1 MRNATQLF
9 FRRTIQSLCLVAA
22 TFVLS
27 SLGFGQCP
35 TPSALSSAATCG
47 QGATLSASGS
57 TGLYRWYSQP
67 SGGSVL
73 GTGATYT
80 TPAMYLQGTYYV
92 EAVNSYNNPNCV
104 SPRAALVVTVNPLT
118 MPNIVGDSVSC
129 GGAATLSASGSTGL
143 FRWFAGPSGGSVLAT
158 GATFSPPSTLQST
171 TYYVEATNN
180 LNPSATATFNYT
192 GGQQSWTVPAGVF
205 AISVDMEG
213 AEGSRNTNY
222 NNRGGYGG
230 KAVATVAVTP
240 GQTVYIYVGGWPGNS
255 QSSGGYNGGGNQ
267 FYSTSM
273 ANSGGGATDIRMG
286 GTGLNNRVLVAG
298 GGGGGGFNCG
308 TDGSRGGDGGAATGE
323 DGLYCSSTGNT
334 SFTGRGGSQNAGGAA
349 GGNWCC
355 PQAGSSGQGGNG
367 DFYGGGGGGGFYGG
381 GGSSYGGGGGGSNYA
396 DPNLCTSIA
405 HTRGTR
411 QGHGRVSFSYTTPF
425 CSSSRVPVPLTVV
438 PLATPSTNPIN
449 ASCGSNITASA
460 SGSTGW
466 YHWFAAPTGGSPL
479 STQSNYSMSFVTQS
493 DTLWVEAVSDPNPSG
508 SQTFNYTGGQQTW
521 TVPAGVFSLSFDVR
535 GAQGGTNSWNDG
547 GRGGKVLGNLAVT
560 PGQTLFIYVGNQ
572 PGSGGCCTGIW
583 GPAGWN
589 GGGQGYAYYSG
600 QEARGGGGAS
610 DIRSGGNTLNNRVVV
625 AGGGGGAGG
634 QYCNGNQDKGGAGGG
649 SGTAGDG
656 LACNGYNSC
665 YCGAG
670 GTQAAGG
677 QGATCYGAP
686 SGSFGQGGSAW
697 GGCCGYPGGGGGGG
711 WYGGGGGA
719 YYGGGGG
726 GSSYV
731 SPTLTSNV
739 THTQG
744 DQNGN
749 GQITLSYVKSYC
761 SSTRVPVSLI
771 VSPLAAPV
779 TQGDSVTCGTPVTLT
794 ATSNSTV
801 SWFDA
806 PIGGN
811 LIAIGSSIS
820 LPPILG
826 SDTLFAGSQLTNNL
840 SGSQTFNFTGAAQT
854 YTVPANVT
862 SLTIDAMGAQGGGSL
877 PSPGSNPGGLGGRV
891 QTTLSVTPGE
901 VLTINVGGTTTS
913 NTGGW
918 NGGGSG
924 TSNGAGGGGGSDIR
938 SGGTGLANRVVTAG
952 GGGGGGWNCG
962 SGMNGGH
969 GGGSAAAENGFNCG
983 SNDYNGTCVVG
994 GGATPT
1000 APGGASTCGCSDP
1013 GVLGIGGQ
1021 GGTCGNSGGG
1031 GGGGQ
1036 FGGGGGYY
1044 GGGGGGS
1051 SFASPTRASSTT
1063 HSQGFRSGNGQIAL
1077 SYNITLIC
1085 ASPRVPAIIWLDSL
1099 PAPIASGDT
1108 AFCGSGSASLSV
1120 TGPNGN
1126 YSWYDNWGGNL
1137 VNIGQNW
1144 TTPSLTQTINYHVNY
1159 KVNGCPSKFDTA
1171 LVQVTPIPVALL
1183 SDPGTVCVGNG
1194 LVDLG
1199 FDPPLLSDSLNFT
1212 NCGKNGN
1219 TGPSQQDA
1227 DNEYGPGIVAVTN
1240 GIQQWTA
1247 PFTGTYVIESAGAR
1261 GGIPLGVID
1270 ANRGLGAIV
1279 RASVS
1284 LNAGDVINI
1293 VVGQQANEN
1302 TGGNTA
1308 NGGGHGGG
1316 GSFVWVNGQP
1326 QPLVIAGGG
1335 GGGSITNTGGSQL
1348 FLPGRPG
1355 NTGPD
1360 GGRAYNEDP
1369 IHGTNGG
1376 DALSAWGG
1384 LGWNSMSSSSNFNG
1398 VIAGGYGGIGGFGGG
1413 GWNRDGSH
1421 AGGGGGGYSGGG
1433 GGWYGSN
1440 TGFGNS
1446 DGRNGGGG
1454 GGSFVAPNA
1463 FNVSTS
1469 DGNYN
1474 GIAVFNNS
1482 SVLNLNAYN
1491 NGQGYVNITY
1501 FIPQPSDTNGVW
1513 SGLTITDT
1521 LLGTFNPQLG
1531 ILGNNTVVYTV
1542 TNNGCTFQD
1551 SLVINVVQG
1560 PDASITTASTQLCDY
1575 DNSISLS
1582 ALNSGG
1588 SWNGS
1593 GVNSQGVN
1601 VSFDPGSVPAG
1612 TYQAYHSIFDAATG
1626 CLSTDS
1632 VQIVVNPT
1640 PIATVSGPNVICSA
1654 DAPFNLS
1661 PGTPGG
1667 VFTGAGITDTITG
1680 VFTPNANLLGSTM
1693 VYYNVTA
1700 NGCVNNDSTLLT
1712 VFVSPN
1718 ANINNAPQQLC
1729 ANAGLVQLIPA
1740 QQGGSWYGGG
1750 MANPNSG
1757 VFNPQLSGTGTA
1769 QVIYLISNANCS
1781 NSDTVN
1787 IVVNALPSVSVSP
1800 NTIQQVCAGS
1810 TLPLSASGANSY
1822 QWLNNGSPIS
1832 GANTANYAPAT
1843 AGSYSVVGV
1852 DANGCSAT
1860 SAGTQVNVAPIPVV
1874 LQVNAPT
1881 VCQGTATAFTQTSA
1895 IGQGGLITN
1904 YNWNYGDGNVGTGFS
1919 ANHVYATPGS
1929 YTAQLIVV
1937 SSAGCSDTLTQNVAV
1952 NASPVLDSVLVTNA
1966 CFPNP
1971 TNYQAF
1977 VSGVTVGSY
1986 QWNFGNNAQ
1995 GNGANVT
2002 HTYAAPGTYYYQL
2015 LVNSTQGCS
2024 TVQNGTVLVENQP
2037 NAQFLTSNGCTN
2049 QPLTLVNTSTGAI
2062 TNWNWNF
2069 STGTA
2074 TGQNPAYT
2082 YTQAGTY
2089 PVTLTVSTTGGCTD
2103 SYSTL
2108 VTVNPTPNAAFIAA
2122 NQGVNLVQFAPA
2134 APVNPASYLWD
2145 FGDGTTDNSISPLKQ
2160 YTLTGVYQ
2168 VCLTISSNGCESK
2181 TCQNFEV
2188 RDITSFHGPDGA
2200 QHSVSA
2206 YPNPFNEELMV
2217 EVQLTGAAQVQLA
2230 LFDLSGKKLL
2240 SSDKGLL
2247 TSGKH
2252 SFNMASQTMDLAEG
2266 VYLMTVYVDGMAYTS
2281 RLVRTN

>member
-1 MRNATQLF
+1 MKKKRLLDVKNTLLKFGMVSSFLALF
-9 FRRTIQSLCLVAA
+9 QV
-22 TFVLS
+22 
-27 SLGFGQCP
+27 GFGQCP

-47 QGATLSASGS
+47 QSATLSASGS

-80 TPAMYLQGTYYV
+80 TPAMYAQGTYYV

-104 SPRAALVVTVNPLT
+104 SPRAALIVGVNPLA
-118 MPNIVGDSVSC
+118 MPSTTGDTTTC
-129 GGAATLSASGSTGL
+129 GGSATLSASGSTGL
-143 FRWFAGPSGGSVLAT
+143 FRWFAGPVGGAVLAT
-158 GATFSPPSTLQST
+158 GANFIPASTLQST

-180 LNPSATATFNYT
+180 LNPSASVTFNYT

-205 AISVDMEG
+205 SITVDMEG

-222 NNRGGYGG
+222 NNRGGFGG

-240 GQTVYIYVGGWPGNS
+240 GQTIYIYVGGWPGNA
-255 QSSGGYNGGGNQ
+255 QSNGGYNGGGNQ
-267 FYSTSM
+267 YYSTSM
-273 ANSGGGATDIRMG
+273 ANSGGGATDIRIG
-286 GTGLNNRVLVAG
+286 GTGTNNRVLVAG

-323 DGLYCSSTGNT
+323 DGLYCGSTGNT

-355 PQAGSSGQGGNG
+355 PQNGSLGQGGNG
-367 DFYGGGGGGGFYGG
+367 DFYGGGGGGGYYGG

-396 DPNLCTSIA
+396 DPNLCTNIA

-411 QGHGRVSFSYTTPF
+411 QGHGRVTFNYTTPF
-425 CSSSRVPVPLTVV
+425 CTSARVPVQLTVT
-438 PLATPSTNPIN
+438 PLATPTANPIN
-449 ASCGSNITASA
+449 TTCGSNITASA

-479 STQSNYSMSFVTQS
+479 STQSNYSMTFVTQT

-521 TVPAGVFSLSFDVR
+521 TVPSGVFSLSFDVR

-547 GRGGKVLGNLAVT
+547 GKGGKVTGTLAVT

-583 GPAGWN
+583 GPGGWN

-610 DIRSGGNTLNNRVVV
+610 DIRVGGNTLNNRVVV

-649 SGTAGDG
+649 SGTAGNG

-686 SGSFGQGGSAW
+686 SGQFGQGGSAW

-731 SPTLTSNV
+731 NPSLTSNV
-739 THTQG
+739 THNQG

-749 GQITLSYVKSYC
+749 GQVTVSYVKSYC
-761 SSTRVPVSLI
+761 SSTRVPVVI
-771 VSPLAAPV
+771 NVSPLVAPV

-794 ATSNSTV
+794 ATSNNTV

-806 PIGGN
+806 PTGGN
-811 LIAIGSSIS
+811 LIAIGPSIS

-826 SDTLFAGSQLTNNL
+826 SDTLFAGSQLTSNL
-840 SGSQTFNFTGAAQT
+840 SGSQTFNFTGSPQS

-862 SLTIDAMGAQGGGSL
+862 SLTVDVQGAQGGGSL

-901 VLTINVGGTTTS
+901 VLSVYVGGTSSS

-918 NGGGSG
+918 NGGGNG
-924 TSNGAGGGGGSDIR
+924 TSNGAGGGGASDIR
-938 SGGTGLANRVVTAG
+938 SGGVGLANRVVTAG

-969 GGGSAAAENGFNCG
+969 GGGSGAAQNGFNCG

-994 GGATPT
+994 GGASPT
-1000 APGGASTCGCSDP
+1000 AAGGGATCGCSNA

-1021 GGTCGNSGGG
+1021 GGTCGQSGGG

-1051 SFASPTRASSTT
+1051 SFANATRTTNTT
-1063 HSQGFRSGNGQIAL
+1063 HSQGFRSGNGQIVI
-1077 SYNITLIC
+1077 SYNVTLVC
-1085 ASPRVPAIIWLDSL
+1085 ASPRVPAVIWLDSL
-1099 PAPIASGDT
+1099 PAPVASGDT
-1108 AFCGSGSASLSV
+1108 AFCGSGSANLSV

-1126 YSWYDNWGGNL
+1126 YVWYDNWGGNL
-1137 VNIGQNW
+1137 MNIGQNW

-1159 KVNGCPSKFDTA
+1159 TVNGCPSKFDTA
-1171 LVQVTPIPVALL
+1171 LVQVTPIPVAML
-1183 SDPGTVCVGNG
+1183 SDPGVVCAGNG

-1199 FDPPLLSDSLNFT
+1199 FDPPLLQGTMTFT
-1212 NCGKNGN
+1212 NCGATGQFGPDQAAAN
-1219 TGPSQQDA
+1219 TA
-1227 DNEYGPGIVAVTN
+1227 YGPGVVTVNQGIQTWVAPYTSTYRIVA
-1240 GIQQWTA
+1240 
-1247 PFTGTYVIESAGAR
+1247 AGAQ
-1261 GGIPLGVID
+1261 GGTG
-1270 ANRGLGAIV
+1270 AGLSGGNGAKMEGDFF
-1279 RASVS
+1279 
-1284 LNAGDVINI
+1284 LTAGTTLKIL
-1293 VVGQQANEN
+1293 VGQQPDARNCGGANCA
-1302 TGGNTA
+1302 GA
-1308 NGGGHGGG
+1308 GGG
-1316 GSFVWVNGQP
+1316 GTFVVTANNS
-1326 QPLVIAGGG
+1326 PLLVAGGG
-1335 GGGSITNTGGSQL
+1335 GGAGSSQAGLPGDAGLDGTSSGGSSGFGGINGGGGGGALSGAAGTQNT
-1348 FLPGRPG
+1348 PGGVG
-1355 NTGPD
+1355 NSCSYGSGGGGFYTA
-1360 GGRAYNEDP
+1360 GGRNC
-1369 IHGTNGG
+1369 NGG
-1376 DALSAWGG
+1376 SPYLEGQSFLSGG
-1384 LGWNSMSSSSNFNG
+1384 
-1398 VIAGGYGGIGGFGGG
+1398 AGGNPDLNYQGPAGGFGGG
-1413 GWNRDGSH
+1413 AGVGHRA
-1421 AGGGGGGYSGGG
+1421 AGGGGWSGGAG
-1433 GGWYGSN
+1433 
-1440 TGFGNS
+1440 
-1446 DGRNGGGG
+1446 DGQSNGGGG
-1454 GGSFVAPNA
+1454 GGSFNGGTNQVNA
-1463 FNVSTS
+1463 T
-1469 DGNYN
+1469 G
-1474 GIAVFNNS
+1474 ANS
-1482 SVLNLNAYN
+1482 
-1491 NGQGYVNITY
+1491 GMGYVTVFY
-1501 FIPQPSDTNGVW
+1501 SIPQPSDTNGVW
-1513 SGLTITDT
+1513 SGVTITDSVQG
-1521 LLGTFNPQLG
+1521 LFNPQLG
-1531 ILGNNTVVYTV
+1531 VLGNNTVVYTV

-1551 SLVINVVQG
+1551 SLIINVVQG

-1575 DNSISLS
+1575 DNSISLA

-1588 SWNGS
+1588 NWSGNGVTPS
-1593 GVNSQGVN
+1593 GNGA
-1601 VSFDPGSVPAG
+1601 SFDPGAVPAG
-1612 TYQAYHSIFDAATG
+1612 TYQAYHSIFDANTG

-1640 PIATVSGPNVICSA
+1640 PNASVTGPNVICSA
-1654 DAPFNLS
+1654 DAPFNLQ

-1667 VFTGAGITDTITG
+1667 IFTGAGVTDTVTG
-1680 VFTPNANLLGSTM
+1680 VFTPNTNLVGSTM

-1700 NGCVNNDSTLLT
+1700 NGCVNNDSTQLT

-1718 ANINNAPQQLC
+1718 ANITNAPQQLC
-1729 ANAGLVQLIPA
+1729 ANAGLVQLIPT
-1740 QQGGSWYGGG
+1740 QQGGSWFGGG
-1750 MANPNSG
+1750 MANPGSG
-1757 VFNPQLSGTGTA
+1757 VFNPQLAGTGTA
-1769 QVIYLISNANCS
+1769 QVIYLISNANCT

-1787 IVVNALPSVSVSP
+1787 IVVNALPTVTVSP

-1810 TLPLSASGANSY
+1810 TLPLAASGASSY

-1832 GANTANYAPAT
+1832 GANTASYAPAN

-1852 DANGCSAT
+1852 DGNGCSST
-1860 SAGTQVNVAPIPVV
+1860 SSAVQVNVAPNPVV

-1881 VCQGTATAFTQTSA
+1881 VCEGNATAFTQNSA
-1895 IGQGGLITN
+1895 IGQGGLITG
-1904 YNWNYGDGNVGTGFS
+1904 YNWDYGDGNTGTGFS
-1919 ANHVYATPGS
+1919 SNHVYAAPGT
-1929 YTAQLIVV
+1929 YTAQLIVL
-1937 SSAGCSDTLTQNVAV
+1937 SSAGCSDTLTQTVVV
-1952 NASPVLDSVLVTNA
+1952 NANPVLDSVLVTNA

-1986 QWNFGNNAQ
+1986 QWNFGNNSL

-2002 HTYAAPGTYYYQL
+2002 HTYGAAGTYYYQL
-2015 LVNSTQGCS
+2015 VVNSTLGCS
-2024 TVQNGTVLVENQP
+2024 TVQNGTVVVENQP
-2037 NAQFLTSNGCTN
+2037 NAMFLTSNGCTN
-2049 QPLTLVNTSTGAI
+2049 TPMTLVNTSTGNI
-2062 TNWNWNF
+2062 TGWNWNF
-2069 STGTA
+2069 TTGTA
-2074 TGQNPAYT
+2074 NTQNPSYSF
-2082 YTQAGTY
+2082 TQPGTY
-2089 PVTLTVSTTGGCTD
+2089 PVSLTVTTAGGCTD
-2103 SYSTL
+2103 SHSSL
-2108 VTVNPTPNAAFIAA
+2108 VTINATPDATFTAA
-2122 NQGVNLVQFAPA
+2122 NQGINLVQFAPA
-2134 APVNPASYLWD
+2134 NPINPASYLWD
-2145 FGDGTTDNSISPLKQ
+2145 FGDGTTDNTISPLKQ
-2160 YTLTGVYQ
+2160 YNLTGVYQ
-2168 VCLTISSNGCESK
+2168 VCLTILSNGCEST

-2188 RDITSFHGPDGA
+2188 RDITSFEGPEGTK
-2200 QHSVSA
+2200 HSVTA
-2206 YPNPFNEELMV
+2206 YPNPFSDELTL
-2217 EVQLTGAAQVQLA
+2217 QLELNAASQVQVA
-2230 LFDLSGKKLL
+2230 MFDLSGKKLL

-2252 SFNMASQTMDLAEG
+2252 SFDMTAETMNLAQG
-2266 VYLMTVYVDGMAYTS
+2266 VYLMTVYVDGMAFTS
-2281 RLVRTN
+2281 RLVRTK